1 MHEYEREREFLR
13 EYSAGYS
20 LYCLPRTG
28 ATAAC
33 WALSERLADHSAACR
48 ALHAPSATHHP
59 SPIAHRPSAH
69 PHIRPPPPPLQGP
82 SARSLR
88 RGGGR
93 GGGRRARGADI
104 CRPEGWRAGRGE
116 GGAGGRGGAGGAGE
130 GGGDGLDV
138 ELRCEISDRVLILL
152 YPPAKRA
159 GGGREGVSRQCRQV

>member
-48 ALHAPSATHHP
+48 ALHATSATHRP
-59 SPIAHRPSAH
+59 SPIRPS
-69 PHIRPPPPPLQGP
+69 PIRPPPPLQGP

>member
-20 LYCLPRTG
+20 LYCHRVPEPLQHAGLSVSGLQTTPPHVGHCTRLPPRI
-28 ATAAC
+28 
-33 WALSERLADHSAACR
+33 
-48 ALHAPSATHHP
+48 THRP
-59 SPIAHRPSAH
+59 SPIAH